1 MADNP
6 DDRGA
11 RDRARINV
19 NQPHEVSYWSSKLGI
34 TEDQLRNA
42 VRQAG
47 PMVADVQRHLGK
59 AA

>member
-19 NQPHEVSYWSSKLGI
+19 NQPHEVSYWSRKLGI
-34 TEDQLRNA
+34 TEDELRSA